1 LKNKNKLYDQVG
13 SNQAEKGNVRAKRV
27 SVVSLR
33 MVKESSMLY
42 KYRVIRSP
50 EDGYELIKQFLGN
63 VDREHFVV
71 VCLDTKNQ
79 PTALNVC
86 HIGSLNSSVV
96 HPREIMKAAVL
107 SNAAGIIVGHN
118 HPSGDSEPSPEDIN
132 VTKRIAKAGEVMG
145 ISLLDHIVLGEN
157 TFVSLKEKGHI

>member
-1 LKNKNKLYDQVG
+1 MVQNNLYNQKHR
-13 SNQAEKGNVRAKRV
+13 NQAKKGDVPAKRV
-27 SVVSLR
+27 NIVRLQ
-33 MVKESSMLY
+33 MVKKCSVLY
-42 KYRVIRSP
+42 KNRVIRSP
-50 EDGYELIKQFLGN
+50 EDGYELIKQFLGD
-63 VDREHFVV
+63 VEREHFVV
-71 VCLDTKNQ
+71 VYLDTKNQ

-145 ISLLDHIVLGEN
+145 ISLLD
-157 TFVSLKEKGHI
+157 